1 MAKPEMKDERFWQIE
16 TMQEGAVV
24 KNLLWRRFPFLY
36 DKLSDALEEADPL
49 EVVYPNNP
57 NEYSDV
63 VREVIVLLAPVNGR
77 IQDLSHEEVTQVI
90 RRGLKRCFGES
101 PSKSR
106 LKAVVDLLMD
116 EERPL

>member
-1 MAKPEMKDERFWQIE
+1 
-16 TMQEGAVV
+16 MQEGEAV
-24 KNLLWRRFPFLY
+24 KNLLWRRFPYLY
-36 DKLSDALEEADPL
+36 DKLSDALEQADPF

-77 IQDLSHEEVTQVI
+77 IRDLSHEEITRVI
-90 RRGLKRCFGES
+90 RRGLRRCFGEP
-101 PSKSR
+101 PSEPR

-116 EERPL
+116 EERRL